1 MGLRGNISYRRVS
14 KTFKRKENKRR
25 GKKRRNKKKKIP
37 QPQSTKVVKVID
49 CYHWK
54 RVGRGQD

>member
-25 GKKRRNKKKKIP
+25 GKKRRNKKKRSHNHSPPRLSK
-37 QPQSTKVVKVID
+37 
-49 CYHWK
+49 
-54 RVGRGQD
+54 